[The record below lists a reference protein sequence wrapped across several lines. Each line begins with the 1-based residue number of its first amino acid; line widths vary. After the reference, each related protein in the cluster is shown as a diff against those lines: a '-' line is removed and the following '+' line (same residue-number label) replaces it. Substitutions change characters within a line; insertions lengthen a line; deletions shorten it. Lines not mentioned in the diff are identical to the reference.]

1 VTVYIAA
8 PYEMRQVAVAAMKE
22 LEGRGFEVT
31 STWLKQLD
39 EEGEASA
46 RQDLADIARADILL
60 AINPEEWRK
69 KGGGGRHAEF
79 GFALALGK
87 TMVLL
92 GVRSHIF
99 HHLKKVRMIQNV
111 SEL

>member
-1 VTVYIAA
+1 
-8 PYEMRQVAVAAMKE
+8 MKE
-22 LEGRGFEVT
+22 LEGRGDEVT
-31 STWLKQLD
+31 SSWLKHLS
-39 EEGEASA
+39 EESDQVA
-46 RQDLADIARADILL
+46 RQDLADVVKADVLL

-79 GFALALGK
+79 GYALALGK
-87 TMVLL
+87 KMVLL

-99 HHLKKVRMIQNV
+99 HHLREVRLIQNV